1 MKYYLVSE
9 NDLIDLLE
17 TNIWRRMLK
26 RDGVDNWTW
35 YGESYRNIIK
45 EYFPNKSE
53 EELEDYSF
61 NDCAEEDIKSY
72 NFVEKEEE

>member
-17 TNIWRRMLK
+17 TNIWRRMLE

>member
-17 TNIWRRMLK
+17 TNIWRRMLE

-45 EYFPNKSE
+45 EYFPNKSK